1 MTPTSKLVKPQI
13 SLRAALE
20 DPELLGTALQGHSWH
35 AWQVLL
41 LAAVGEP
48 LRADEL
54 ATFKSGSLAGKR
66 PPQRVVTNYGALSA
80 GGVAKAMQWL
90 SSPSI

>member
-1 MTPTSKLVKPQI
+1 MTTTKLVKPQI

-35 AWQVLL
+35 AWRVLL

-48 LRADEL
+48 LQPD
-54 ATFKSGSLAGKR
+54 
-66 PPQRVVTNYGALSA
+66 
-80 GGVAKAMQWL
+80 
-90 SSPSI
+90 